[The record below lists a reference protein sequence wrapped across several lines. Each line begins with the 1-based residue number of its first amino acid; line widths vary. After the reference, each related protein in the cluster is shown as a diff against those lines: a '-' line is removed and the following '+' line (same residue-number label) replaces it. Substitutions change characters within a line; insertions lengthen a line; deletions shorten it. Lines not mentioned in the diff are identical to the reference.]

1 MLSSLFVAV
10 NELKSLT
17 SDTAFPDV
25 VCRFKKGAA
34 ILGKGRAEIRFQPL
48 ISSAVIS
55 ESEIEAG
62 VLYVID
68 VISRI

>member
-1 MLSSLFVAV
+1 MSSLFVAV
-10 NELKSLT
+10 NELKNLT
-17 SDTAFPDV
+17 SDTPFPDV
-25 VCRFKKGAA
+25 VCRFKKGAT
-34 ILGKGRAEIRFQPL
+34 ILRKGVAEIRFQPL